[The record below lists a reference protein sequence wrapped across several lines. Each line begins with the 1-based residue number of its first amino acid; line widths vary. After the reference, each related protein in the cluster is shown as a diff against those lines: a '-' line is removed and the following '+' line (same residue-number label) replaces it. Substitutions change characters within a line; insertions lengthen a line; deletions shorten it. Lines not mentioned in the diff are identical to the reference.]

1 MASEAGALLGSTIV
15 QVCVW
20 DQAGATVLRVLANT
34 SVGLDDSAQL
44 PPNQRREDH
53 LPQEGVRQGM
63 DHSQIVR
70 GWHEAHPD
78 EPQAHAGVSDGV
90 QQRLQDDGRRGD
102 RQ

>member
-1 MASEAGALLGSTIV
+1 MAREAGAGRGSTIV
-15 QVCVW
+15 QVSVW
-20 DQAGATVLRVLANT
+20 DQAGAAVLAQA
-34 SVGLDDSAQL
+34 SGGLDDSAQL